1 MKKDNKKYQLIEKE
15 VREQVFNEL
24 YKPSKPEIIDCLN
37 KRVVA
42 FTIMDSGIMK
52 IQSLLLLSDNTTWD
66 SYEYVEDNTTTL
78 SEADRHIVDLLYDN
92 YISGLIN
99 EKLSCRAFADVSVS
113 EYLRRYIS
121 ENHSEMCDDTL
132 RNNLYLLY
140 KYVWQYFSKISITKV
155 SMMDIYRYVNV
166 EMRDIDKKI
175 VDSVLYLLRP
185 VLVKSVLDTIDGLM
199 GGAHAVHDYDLKR
212 DSQYKLPCG
221 IDKQS

>member
-1 MKKDNKKYQLIEKE
+1 MKKDNKKYQSIEKE
-15 VREQVFNEL
+15 VREKVFNEL
-24 YKPSKPEIIDCLN
+24 YKPSKPKVIEFFN

-42 FTIMDSGIMK
+42 FTITDSGIMK
-52 IQSLLLLSDNTTWD
+52 IQSLLFLSEKTMWD
-66 SYEYVEDNTTTL
+66 SYIYEEDNNITL
-78 SEADRHIVDLLYDN
+78 SGADRHIVDILYDN

-113 EYLRRYIS
+113 EYLRRYIN

-166 EMRDIDKKI
+166 EMQDIDKKI

-185 VLVKSVLDTIDGLM
+185 VFVKSVLDTIDGLM
-199 GGAHAVHDYDLKR
+199 GGAHAIQEYN
-212 DSQYKLPCG
+212 
-221 IDKQS
+221 